1 MRRYDLSILVVTLL
15 LVAIGL
21 TSVTTASWFVATEDY
36 KDPLHF
42 LKRQGFSVAVGLG
55 LMGVAAR
62 VPFTKMLDWAPRL
75 YGATLVSLIMVW
87 VPGISHRANGAT
99 RWFGVGGVTFQ
110 PAEMAKVVV
119 LLCLAAWL
127 REGKGRVNNLWVLIG
142 AVLWIFPIGLLL
154 IKQPDF
160 GSTMIISGLCAVMLI
175 LLGLRLEWLMVLLA
189 VGAVGAVGLIMGEEY
204 RLARIT
210 GFLTPCVQSAEGGYQ
225 VCQSLVAMHNGGL
238 LGTGLGN
245 SQAKLLYLP
254 EPHNDFI
261 VAVVGEETGLWGIGL
276 LMLSFALFAWRGLR
290 VALRVS
296 DPFAAAMAGTL
307 VVMVVG
313 QACLNLGVAMSVL
326 PPKGLVLPFISY
338 GNSAMMMNLAGI
350 GVLLSISADVPAE
363 EPAAAGA
370 TDNGTGQV
378 QGAA

>member
-1 MRRYDLSILVVTLL
+1 MRRYDLSILAMTLL

-55 LMGVAAR
+55 LMVMAAR
-62 VPFTKMLDWAPRL
+62 IPFSRMLDWAPRL
-75 YGATLVSLIMVW
+75 YGATLVAMAMVW

-99 RWFGVGGVTFQ
+99 RWFGIAGVTFQ
-110 PAEMAKVVV
+110 PAELAKVVV
-119 LLCLAAWL
+119 LICLAAWL
-127 REGKGRVNNLWVLIG
+127 RESKGRVNAPWVLVG
-142 AVLWIFPIGLLL
+142 AAVWIVPVLGLLL
-154 IKQPDF
+154 AQPDF
-160 GSTMIISGLCAVMLI
+160 GSTMIIGGLCTVMLV
-175 LLGLRLEWLMVLLA
+175 LVGLRLELMLLIGVL
-189 VGAVGAVGLIMGEEY
+189 GAIGGVVLIAKEKY
-204 RLARIT
+204 RIDRLAS
-210 GFLTPCVQSAEGGYQ
+210 FLSPCVESAERGYQ

-261 VAVVGEETGLWGIGL
+261 VAVIGEETGLWGIGL
-276 LMLSFALFAWRGLR
+276 LMFSFALFAWRGLR
-290 VALRVS
+290 VALRVT
-296 DPFAAAMAGTL
+296 DPFAAAVAGTL

-313 QACLNLGVAMSVL
+313 QACLNLGVALSVL

-350 GVLLSISADVPAE
+350 GVLLSISADIPAE
-363 EPAAAGA
+363 DPAAATQG
-370 TDNGTGQV
+370 NGTGQV